1 MRRPAVAS
9 VLTMRVHLVSS
20 DAGSP
25 TTNGNGT
32 ANGGNLGDRSAS
44 RNGRSATRREAHRRG
59 LFGAL
64 AALSAATLVLS
75 GCAPEGSVPSARFAP
90 GASAAQQR
98 NFPELYQQQPEWGP
112 CGTDAATRDAQ
123 EAALRAAGARID
135 GMECANITVPLDWN
149 DAANPET
156 ITLRAVFIPAT
167 GPGDPLGTLFSN
179 PGGPGA
185 SGIEYT
191 VGMTVAKEYAPLQER
206 YNFLGFDPRGMG
218 ASTPLTCTDDSSILE
233 LNLAKC
239 ADEAPLARSMGSTQV
254 ARDLDLMRHLMG
266 DEKLNYAGLSYGT
279 VIGASYTTLFPE
291 RVGRVMLD
299 SAWPS
304 DWSSP
309 LGSYLQ
315 AEAFTFA
322 TADLL
327 EQCGVT
333 YRVATC
339 PVTSEAA
346 LLSAVQRLQQQPLVA
361 SDGTA
366 VTGTM
371 YRKYLDAG
379 LYQLQHG
386 REQVLDIAGRA
397 LGGDQAAIDALAAA
411 MAGGG
416 AKVGLAGMVVR
427 CLSSPR
433 DPGVMNV
440 YRYIQEH
447 GLPVPLGGPEITDE
461 TLKPWID
468 LSCDALPNSGDD
480 YLDFVN
486 TGDQPVLVFGIT
498 GDPATPYAGAVQIVE
513 ELGNARLVTVE
524 GRGHIATFNGRS
536 PCTDAI
542 ANAYFLR
549 GELPA
554 EGTVCTDR

>member
-1 MRRPAVAS
+1 MPGPAFA
-9 VLTMRVHLVSS
+9 
-20 DAGSP
+20 
-25 TTNGNGT
+25 
-32 ANGGNLGDRSAS
+32 
-44 RNGRSATRREAHRRG
+44 RG
-59 LFGAL
+59 E
-64 AALSAATLVLS
+64 S
-75 GCAPEGSVPSARFAP
+75 
-90 GASAAQQR
+90 AQQQR
-98 NFPELYQQQPEWGP
+98 DFAELYQQALEWGP
-112 CGTDAATRDAQ
+112 CGGDATKQQAIESD
-123 EAALRAAGARID
+123 LRAAGARID
-135 GMECANITVPLDWN
+135 GMGCANITVPLDWK
-149 DAANPET
+149 DPSNPET

-185 SGIEYT
+185 SGIEFT
-191 VGMTVAKEYAPLQER
+191 AGMTIAKEYAPLQER

-218 ASTPLTCTDDSSILE
+218 VSSPLTCADDSSILE

-239 ADEAPLARSMGSTQV
+239 AEEAPLARSMGTTQV
-254 ARDLDLMRHLMG
+254 ARDLDLMRHLVG
-266 DEKLNYAGLSYGT
+266 DEKLHYAGLSYGT
-279 VIGASYTTLFPE
+279 VIGASYVTLFPE

-309 LGSYLQ
+309 LGGFLQ
-315 AEAFTFA
+315 AEAFAFA

-327 EQCGVT
+327 EQCGQI
-333 YRVATC
+333 YAVATC
-339 PVTSEAA
+339 PVTSEQAF
-346 LLSAVQRLQQQPLVA
+346 LETVQRLQQQPLVA

-366 VTGTM
+366 VSGKM
-371 YRKYLDAG
+371 IRKYLEAG
-379 LYQLQHG
+379 LYQLKHG

-397 LGGDQAAIDALAAA
+397 LGGDQTAIDALAKA

-416 AKVGLAGMVVR
+416 ARVSFGGMVVR

-447 GLPVPLGGPEITDE
+447 GLPVPLGGPEITDQ
-461 TLKPWID
+461 TLKPWLD

-486 TGDQPVLVFGIT
+486 TSEQPVLVFGIT
-498 GDPATPYAGAVQIVE
+498 GDPATPYAGAVQIVN

-536 PCTDAI
+536 TCTDGI

-549 GELPA
+549 GELPK
-554 EGTVCTDR
+554 EGTVCVDS